1 MSQFFVVA
9 FWILLV
15 FLLILIGLAV
25 ILLIYMDSAAIRK
38 DPSQPICSPS
48 VGLHEL
54 SVNPDQAKA
63 TTHGVLRAVCIQDE
77 EVGLPLLVCFKG
89 KSARGSC

>member
-1 MSQFFVVA
+1 
-9 FWILLV
+9 
-15 FLLILIGLAV
+15 
-25 ILLIYMDSAAIRK
+25 MDSAANRK

-77 EVGLPLLVCFKG
+77 EVSLPVLVNRKRRRGGLSLDRSLVSMLQGEVSTWFSRFGFK
-89 KSARGSC
+89 SCCCCC